1 MNLFLFSVESYLQ
14 DIHVQSLNNSVGVN
28 AIPTGAHIRDDE
40 QVCLTLL
47 LFYPPPPPPPPPHTH
62 THTLIFR
69 FSKLNSSFREI
80 IILASLIN
88 I

>member
-1 MNLFLFSVESYLQ
+1 MSNYMLSGRADFAVYQCNSNQNTCSVVTYMNLFLFSVESYLQ

-47 LFYPPPPPPPPPHTH
+47 LF
-62 THTLIFR
+62 
-69 FSKLNSSFREI
+69 
-80 IILASLIN
+80 
-88 I
+88 